1 MIQRSVLLTGTTGFI
16 GRHLAADLHRRGLMV
31 TSLQR
36 SRETVAGVSETLT
49 VPAFA
54 PAAITDALRGRRFDW
69 LLHFA
74 GSGVRPD
81 DRDVEQMFAVNVDAT
96 RRLVRLAADWPAKAA
111 FIAGSGSEYDT
122 AGATGPVDEDHP
134 LEHSKL
140 YGASKAAAGLTA
152 LAVATACGLPLV
164 VGRIFGVYGPGE
176 APHRLLPSLARN
188 LRSNQRVPLSAG
200 RQTRDFL
207 HVEDVLHAVRTLTEA
222 AEAGQIRAV
231 VNIATGTPHSVRS
244 FAEIVAEEVGAPLS
258 LLGFGDIATRPDE
271 TMCFSG
277 TPARL
282 IELTGWT
289 PTYDLRSGIRASIAP
304 LPRE

>member
-1 MIQRSVLLTGTTGFI
+1 MIRRSVLLTGATGFI
-16 GRHLAADLHRRGLMV
+16 GRHLAAYLHRRGFMV

-36 SRETVAGVSETLT
+36 SREAVAGVSETLT
-49 VPAFA
+49 VPAFE
-54 PAAITDALRGRRFDW
+54 PAAISEALRGRRFDW

-81 DRDVEQMFAVNVDAT
+81 DRDIEQMFAVNVDAT
-96 RRLVRLAADWPAKAA
+96 RRLVRLAADWPAKAV

-134 LEHSKL
+134 LEHRKL

-152 LAVATACGLPLV
+152 LAVAQACGLPLV

-176 APHRLLPSLARN
+176 APHRLLPSLIRN
-188 LRSNQRVPLSAG
+188 LRSNRRVPLSAG
-200 RQTRDFL
+200 RQRRDFL
-207 HVEDVLHAVRTLTEA
+207 HVEDVLYAVRTLTQA
-222 AEAGQIRAV
+222 AEDGQIRAA

-244 FAEIVAEEVGAPLS
+244 FAEIVAEETGAPLS
-258 LLGFGDIATRPDE
+258 LLGFGDLATRPDE

-277 TPARL
+277 VPARL
-282 IELTGWT
+282 MQLTGWV
-289 PTYDLRSGIRASIAP
+289 PTLDLRSGIRASIP
-304 LPRE
+304 PPGKE